1 MLRMIIDNNLQTPWS
16 KLSAR
21 DFDSWHSMCSY
32 LGAFPA
38 PLANYFIHYFSNEGD
53 LVYDPFS
60 GRGTTALEAR
70 ILNRNALA
78 TDLNPIAL
86 ALSEAK
92 NYNLSTEEI
101 LTRIN
106 ELESKYDY
114 ALYQPEAFAQ
124 SDEIHLIFHP
134 KTLAQLCYLR
144 RKLLKSEKQV
154 DKYLIGITLGI
165 LHGGERKDTSSA
177 YASIDMPNTFSM
189 SPEYVRR
196 FVQTNQLNRFERN
209 VFSLLKEKTIRM
221 FKKHLPLGSKGL
233 IMKADVKSLSN
244 YDELKPYKNS
254 ASLILTS
261 PPYLGI
267 VNYAKQNWIRS
278 WFMDQDPIAVSEEL
292 DDDLNLDGWIEFSKL
307 AIKELKQFLKKDGV
321 AVFVIG
327 DVAKSKNSV
336 IPLAREFCLMIMEN
350 KNNKNVWCIND
361 VITSTDKTTRIWGDK
376 KGIATTTDRI
386 VILSD
391 INPFEKFDNKNNIEK
406 LNIDSVNE
414 LTNYF
419 IGI

>member
-1 MLRMIIDNNLQTPWS
+1 MISDNIPTPWS
-16 KLSAR
+16 KQNAR

-32 LGAFPA
+32 LGAFPP
-38 PLANYFIHYFSNEGD
+38 PLANYFIQYFSNEGD

-70 ILNRNALA
+70 ILNRNSLA

-92 NYNLSTEEI
+92 NNNLTVEEI
-101 LTRIN
+101 FSRID
-106 ELESKYDY
+106 ELEEKYDY
-114 ALYQPEAFAQ
+114 ALYQPEAIAQ

-154 DKYLIGITLGI
+154 DKYLIGICLGI
-165 LHGGERKDTSSA
+165 LHGGERKDGSSA

-196 FVQTNQLNRFERN
+196 FVQTNQLNRLNRN
-209 VFSLLKEKTIRM
+209 IFSLLKEKTERV
-221 FKKHLPLGSKGL
+221 FKKHIDLGGNGL
-233 IMKADVKSLSN
+233 ILKANVKALSTHE
-244 YDELKPYKNS
+244 ELVAYKKS

-278 WFMDQDPIAVSEEL
+278 WFMNQDPEMVSKEL
-292 DDDLNLDGWIEFSKL
+292 DDDLNLEEWIEFSKA
-307 AIKELKQFLKKDGV
+307 AIVQLKQFLKDDGT

-350 KNNKNVWCIND
+350 KFFKNVWCIND
-361 VITSTDKTTRIWGDK
+361 VITSSDKTTRIWGDK

-391 INPFEKFDNKNNIEK
+391 INPFEKFEDKIVIEK
-406 LNIDSVNE
+406 LSLESVE
-414 LTNYF
+414 EITKYF
-419 IGI
+419 IGS